1 MPHVTPLQAD
11 DPMRVGRYRLA
22 GRIDGMPSS
31 GSIYLARDMAGR
43 EVTIALLD
51 GDWTAEPAERDRF
64 TQEASAARRVAP
76 YCVARI
82 LASGFDGG
90 YAYLVSEH
98 FDGPSLQEL
107 VTAQGPWNGRALDAL
122 AIGTATGLAAIHEA
136 GLVHGEF
143 GPDHVVLSPEGP
155 RVIEFGISP
164 PYGSA
169 TPSAD
174 MRAWA
179 HTVLYAAAGE
189 PAGAEDLALLPE
201 TLRALT
207 ARCLSPD
214 PADRLPARS
223 IVSELLGAGIPPAGV
238 LPEGSRRAEAA
249 APPEPQVAEP
259 GPAAPPTGRS
269 RRTVAIWSTVIAIT
283 VLVLAFVIVIH
294 LAQKASSSQTADA
307 TPPTPGRTTTTQ
319 HQPTPSPAPST
330 KVPGTLAGT
339 WSGQVSQT
347 GPTDVFTVQVS
358 LAAGATGGTVS
369 YTSTS
374 LSCSGKLNA
383 VSDGPG
389 SLRLNQVITQGPCLG
404 GTVTL
409 TPGPSGT
416 VGFNFHGKSGPSA
429 TGTLSKTSG

>member
-11 DPMRVGRYRLA
+11 DSMRVGRYRLA

-31 GSIYLARDMAGR
+31 GSIYLATDMNGD

-51 GDWTAEPAERDRF
+51 GDWTAEAAERDRF
-64 TQEASAARRVAP
+64 SQEASAARRVAP

-90 YAYLVSEH
+90 HAYLVSEH

-107 VTAQGPWNGRALDAL
+107 VVADGPWEGHELEAL

-189 PAGAEDLALLPE
+189 PAGAEALALLPE
-201 TLRALT
+201 PLRALT

-214 PADRLPARS
+214 PSDRLSARS
-223 IVSELLGAGIPPAGV
+223 MVTHLLGTGIPPEGI
-238 LPEGSRRAEAA
+238 LPEGSRRAAGA
-249 APPEPQVAEP
+249 IPREPRR
-259 GPAAPPTGRS
+259 PAAGP
-269 RRTVAIWSTVIAIT
+269 
-283 VLVLAFVIVIH
+283 
-294 LAQKASSSQTADA
+294 A
-307 TPPTPGRTTTTQ
+307 TPPKRRSHRKVTTWSAVGAVALVAIVLGVELMQNRGSTQTDGGKPTPTGATTTQ
-319 HQPTPSPAPST
+319 HPSHPSRPPAPST
-330 KVPGTLAGT
+330 AVPANLAGT

-358 LAAGATGGTVS
+358 LTAGATGGTVS

-374 LSCSGKLNA
+374 LSCSGNLHA
-383 VSDGPG
+383 LSDSPG
-389 SLRLNQVITQGPCLG
+389 TLKLNQVITQGPCLG

-409 TPGPSGT
+409 TAGPGGT
-416 VGFNFHGKSGPSA
+416 VGFSFHGKSGPSA
-429 TGTLSKTSG
+429 TGTLNKAS

>member
-31 GSIYLARDMAGR
+31 GSIYLARDMNGS

-51 GDWTAEPAERDRF
+51 GEWTAEAAERDRF
-64 TQEASAARRVAP
+64 SQEASAARRVAP

-90 YAYLVSEH
+90 HAYLVSEH

-107 VTAQGPWNGRALDAL
+107 VTAGGPWEGHELEAL

-189 PAGAEDLALLPE
+189 PAGAEALSLLPE
-201 TLRALT
+201 PLRALT

-214 PADRLPARS
+214 PSDRLSARS
-223 IVSELLGAGIPPAGV
+223 MVTHLLGTGIPPEGI
-238 LPEGSRRAEAA
+238 LPEGSRRAAAA
-249 APPEPQVAEP
+249 APWEPRRPAP
-259 GPAAPPTGRS
+259 GPAAPPRRRS
-269 RRTVAIWSTVIAIT
+269 HRTMAIWSTVVGIL
-283 VLVLAFVIVIH
+283 VLVLAVPIGIR
-294 LAQKASSSQTADA
+294 LAQDASSTQT
-307 TPPTPGRTTTTQ
+307 TGPKPTPTGAS
-319 HQPTPSPAPST
+319 PSHSSRPPGPST
-330 KVPGTLAGT
+330 AVPADLAGT

-358 LAAGATGGTVS
+358 LTAGATGGTVS

-374 LSCSGKLNA
+374 LSCSGNLHA
-383 VSDGPG
+383 VSDSPG
-389 SLRLNQVITQGPCLG
+389 SLKLDQVITQGPCLG

-409 TPGPSGT
+409 SAGHGGT
-416 VGFNFHGKSGPSA
+416 VAFSFHGKSGPSA
-429 TGTLSKTSG
+429 TGTLTRAS

>member
-11 DPMRVGRYRLA
+11 DSMRVGRYRLA

-31 GSIYLARDMAGR
+31 GSIYIARDMNGD

-51 GDWTAEPAERDRF
+51 GDWTAEAAERDRF
-64 TQEASAARRVAP
+64 SQEASAARRVAP

-90 YAYLVSEH
+90 HAYLVSEH

-107 VTAQGPWNGRALDAL
+107 VAADGPWEGHELEAL

-179 HTVLYAAAGE
+179 HTVLYAVAGE
-189 PAGAEDLALLPE
+189 PAGAEALALLPE
-201 TLRALT
+201 PLRALT

-214 PADRLPARS
+214 PSDRLSARS
-223 IVSELLGAGIPPAGV
+223 MVTHLLGTGIPPEGI
-238 LPEGSRRAEAA
+238 LPEGSRRAAA
-249 APPEPQVAEP
+249 AIPREPRRPAA
-259 GPAAPPTGRS
+259 GPAAPPKRRS
-269 RRTVAIWSTVIAIT
+269 HRTLATWSTAVGIA
-283 VLVLAFVIVIH
+283 VLVLAVPVGIR
-294 LAQKASSSQTADA
+294 LAQDASTQTAG
-307 TPPTPGRTTTTQ
+307 PR
-319 HQPTPSPAPST
+319 PTPSGASPSHSPRPPEPST
-330 KVPGTLAGT
+330 SVPADLAGT

-358 LAAGATGGTVS
+358 LTAGTTGGTVS
-369 YTSTS
+369 YTSTT
-374 LSCSGKLNA
+374 LSCSGNLHA
-383 VSDGPG
+383 VSDSPG
-389 SLRLNQVITQGPCLG
+389 SLKLDQVITQGPCLG

-409 TPGPSGT
+409 SAGHGGT
-416 VGFNFHGKSGPSA
+416 VAFSFQGKSGPSA
-429 TGTLSKTSG
+429 TGTLNKAS